1 MKSSFKNVKL
11 TSTEIGQYIKKHG
24 GLQGISEPCVY
35 VPELKYND
43 YHYYEEESDDT
54 NTIKYPLACGVNIN
68 DKKYLPDSVFL
79 FVNDDSTNAIST
91 KIGLTPII
99 GIYTGS
105 IADIEYN
112 ANLMIGTIYEQEKF
126 PYSLLKRK
134 IVSIGDDGLL
144 NITSKDALLGYKDER
159 MVSYL
164 VSQCALRFLVLHEIG
179 HHVKGHISNLEKVNN
194 FVLLK
199 ATDKVNSSF
208 EHEADAFA
216 ASKIAEE
223 YGLVLSELE
232 RHIMEFDVTDP
243 NELALMALKIIVLAT
258 TLPYSILYQPESNIT
273 NEDNIES
280 TIAYREMIN
289 VIILFCELYNNEK
302 CKSAVIWDV
311 CQQSINGLTTISEEI
326 DINQIKK
333 EKHISPTAFVAYLR
347 EDFIRFKQLYYKVN
361 EISDKDFYLKSYIK
375 VLSYLK
381 N

>member
-43 YHYYEEESDDT
+43 YHYYEEEFDDT

-79 FVNDDSTNAIST
+79 FVNDDSTNAIAT

-159 MVSYL
+159 IVSYL
-164 VSQCALRFLVLHEIG
+164 VSRCALRFLVLHEIG
-179 HHVKGHISNLEKVNN
+179 HHVRGHISNLEKINN

-232 RHIMEFDVTDP
+232 RHRKDFDITDP
-243 NELALMALKIIVLAT
+243 NELALMALKIIVLAI
-258 TLPYSILYQPESNIT
+258 TLPYSILYQPETKIT
-273 NEDNIES
+273 IKNNIES
-280 TIAYREMIN
+280 TIAYRELIN

-302 CKSAVIWDV
+302 CKRAVIWDV
-311 CQQSINGLTTISEEI
+311 CQQSINNLTTLSEEI

-333 EKHISPTAFVAYLR
+333 EKDISSTAFVAYLR